1 MKTTRVPAS
10 PGKKKESMSD
20 TIKRIGSELWISSQA
35 PNATKAGA
43 KAHGNTTGAKKAS
56 PGTPR
61 TGTSTT
67 EPVSASVKKA
77 KKNQPGKVAKLVD
90 DQREGRREDSRED
103 SRKARKKGG
112 DGGSR

>member
-1 MKTTRVPAS
+1 MKTTNVPATPS
-10 PGKKKESMSD
+10 KKKESRAES
-20 TIKRIGSELWISSQA
+20 IARVGAELWQASQA

-77 KKNQPGKVAKLVD
+77 KKNQPGKVDKLVD
-90 DQREGRREDSRED
+90 DQREGRREDSR
-103 SRKARKKGG
+103 KAKKKGG
-112 DGGSR
+112 DVGNRQ